1 MKQNYFFGISKIIFL
16 FFLAL
21 FYSNLTN
28 AQTTIYSEDFTGQN
42 GQGAIGPSTT
52 DTSQVDWTIDISSA
66 SLTAATDWFRV
77 TNEKFEARDKY
88 GYQKRLIFLDIALF
102 HSVYLLQNKEQWK
115 EQIYLILNTK

>member
-77 TNEKFEARDKY
+77 TNEKFEARESGINQFTINISELSNGMYIIGIQGKADSY
-88 GYQKRLIFLDIALF
+88 TRLMVAR
-102 HSVYLLQNKEQWK
+102 
-115 EQIYLILNTK
+115 